1 MRAGASRRR
10 GVGASWISLSA
21 GICSCSSRLGPLGLL
36 TDSGRERVQPRN
48 HRLTVKHAPGWG
60 ERGKLRVRAPK
71 SADRHWAARFRR
83 PLYSDRDS
91 SGRVMQD
98 PLNKADRY
106 CKRAAGARCPE
117 APRCGT
123 VGTPIRFYSTPSM
136 LMASARRS
144 SNGRNW
150 ATSGPRYS
158 LIRSSATRA
167 RPADSG
173 CLART
178 GNASMQ
184 VMSNSNGQCYTNC
197 NVKPGRISRGTGR
210 EEREV
215 PHIIWG
221 TCGAGRTG
229 TTSWPISAWLRF
241 RRFSCRARLSW
252 PISGTWQTAT
262 AMVAQTARRCLG

>member
-1 MRAGASRRR
+1 LERYADLCAREQAAAAASAPP
-10 GVGASWISLSA
+10 GFPSA

-60 ERGKLRVRAPK
+60 ERGKLRVCAPK
-71 SADRHWAARFRR
+71 SADRHWAARFPR

-106 CKRAAGARCPE
+106 CRRAAGARCPE

-123 VGTPIRFYSTPSM
+123 VGTPIRFYTTPSM

-158 LIRSSATRA
+158 LMFGHPHTACRLGLSCQ
-167 RPADSG
+167 D
-173 CLART
+173 
-178 GNASMQ
+178 
-184 VMSNSNGQCYTNC
+184 GQCVHASHEQQQWAMLHELQC
-197 NVKPGRISRGTGR
+197 Q
-210 EEREV
+210 
-215 PHIIWG
+215 
-221 TCGAGRTG
+221 TG
-229 TTSWPISAWLRF
+229 TNQPRYG
-241 RRFSCRARLSW
+241 
-252 PISGTWQTAT
+252 P
-262 AMVAQTARRCLG
+262 